1 MDLIQS
7 TKLELMQLLL
17 NTNKIEVLQRVKE
30 VFEKESE
37 DFWDDLTV
45 EDQNAINEGL
55 SQLDKGEYV
64 SHESIKEEIKNRF
77 NI

>member
-30 VFEKESE
+30 VLEKESE
-37 DFWDDLTV
+37 DFWDELTM

-55 SQLDKGEYV
+55 SQLDKGEFV
-64 SHESIKEEIKNRF
+64 SHESVKEEIKNRF

>member
-37 DFWDDLTV
+37 DFWDELTL

-64 SHESIKEEIKNRF
+64 SHESIKIEIKNRF

>member
-64 SHESIKEEIKNRF
+64 SHKSVKKEIKNRF